1 MVIFKRKKLHNERE
15 IKMEKKDRKYRLF
28 FGMRNYKFETHDEN
42 GVQRENAPTEEE
54 WRKQI
59 EEEFE
64 AVGASELFYV
74 FHDKD
79 VDDEDETVKK
89 ALHVH
94 FVARFENPRHY
105 SSILK
110 DFGCEPRNFQNAR
123 SESSALLYLTHTTPE
138 AIKAK
143 KTRYNVQELHCIVKE
158 ENEYKRLTGDELEKF
173 YRVKISGKTGKT
185 GVKVDD
191 DVARI
196 IDELTE
202 GTLKLDDVKSQLKE
216 IFDPTTAT
224 MIWVKNKR
232 YFKEAVIEHYE
243 NKYRAWLEGGR
254 NFKLIYINGP
264 SGIGKTYFAN
274 KVARAINKARGV
286 YEPLIHNAPNHTRN
300 TRYDFLSGYE
310 NEIITVFDDLDA
322 KTFDY
327 AEFLNLFE
335 RDRVAK
341 YSSRFRDKAWF
352 AEVAIITKSES
363 IEKWTKKLSYSDL
376 VAASSAEKDNVLY
389 QPRRRFS
396 LIVDLDATSVKF
408 QVYKVADKKTNKHEL
423 HTIYETEFED
433 FHDEKTQS
441 QIIKQIL
448 KLLNLEEVKDED
460 IQDEKD
466 ETMGELLKN
475 TADLSKGVGVDG

>member
-1 MVIFKRKKLHNERE
+1 
-15 IKMEKKDRKYRLF
+15 MEKKDKKYRLF

-42 GVQRENAPTEEE
+42 GVQRENAQTEEE

-59 EEEFE
+59 EQELE

-173 YRVKISGKTGKT
+173 YRIKISGKTGKT

-423 HTIYETEFED
+423 HTIYETKFED

-460 IQDEKD
+460 IQDETD

>member
-1 MVIFKRKKLHNERE
+1 MIFHNERE
-15 IKMEKKDRKYRLF
+15 IKMEKKDKKYRLF

-42 GVQRENAPTEEE
+42 GVQRENAQTEEE

-59 EEEFE
+59 EQELE

-173 YRVKISGKTGKT
+173 YRIKISGKTGKT

-423 HTIYETEFED
+423 HTIYETKFED

-460 IQDEKD
+460 IQDETD

>member
-1 MVIFKRKKLHNERE
+1 MTKLPKKH
-15 IKMEKKDRKYRLF
+15 RLF

-42 GVQRENAPTEEE
+42 GVKRENAPTESE

-59 EEEFE
+59 SEEFE
-64 AVGASELFYV
+64 AIDAAELTYV
-74 FHDKD
+74 FHDRD
-79 VDDEDETVKK
+79 VDDEDETIKK

-94 FVARFENPRHY
+94 FVVRFENPRY
-105 SSILK
+105 YDK
-110 DFGCEPRNFQNAR
+110 TREDFKCEKRNFQKAR

-143 KTRYNVQELHCIVKE
+143 KARYNVQELHCILKE
-158 ENEYKRLTGDELEKF
+158 GNEYRKLTGDELEKF
-173 YRVKISGKTGKT
+173 YRIKISGKAG
-185 GVKVDD
+185 GNAVKADD

-202 GTLKLDDVKSQLKE
+202 GTLKLEDVKSQLKE

-224 MIWVKNKR
+224 LTWMKNKR
-232 YFKEAVIEHYE
+232 YFKEAVVEHYE
-243 NKYRAWLEGGR
+243 NKYREWLEGGR

-274 KVARAINKARGV
+274 KLARAINKARGI

-310 NEIITVFDDLDA
+310 NEAVTVFDDLDA
-322 KTFDY
+322 RTFDY

-352 AEVAIITKSES
+352 AEVAIITKSEPV
-363 IEKWTKKLSYSDL
+363 EKWTKKLSYSEWI
-376 VAASSAEKDNVLY
+376 SSSNLEKDNVLY
-389 QPRRRFS
+389 QPRRRFTLVVNIDS
-396 LIVDLDATSVKF
+396 TSVKF
-408 QVYKVADKKTNKHEL
+408 QVFKVTDKKTNTHEL
-423 HTIYETEFED
+423 HTIDEITFKD
-433 FHDEKTQS
+433 FHDEKKQAE
-441 QIIKQIL
+441 IIKQIL
-448 KLLNLEEVKDED
+448 KLINLEEVKDED
-460 IQDEKD
+460 IEKID
-466 ETMGELLKN
+466 ELLKN
-475 TADLSKGVGVDG
+475 TSNLSKGVEVDG

>member
-1 MVIFKRKKLHNERE
+1 MTKSPKKH
-15 IKMEKKDRKYRLF
+15 RLF

-42 GVQRENAPTEEE
+42 GVKRENAPTESE

-59 EEEFE
+59 SEEFE
-64 AVGASELFYV
+64 AIDAAELTYV
-74 FHDKD
+74 FHDRD
-79 VDDEDETVKK
+79 VDDEDETIKK

-94 FVARFENPRHY
+94 FVVRFENPRY
-105 SSILK
+105 YDK
-110 DFGCEPRNFQNAR
+110 TREDFKCEKRNFQKAR

-143 KTRYNVQELHCIVKE
+143 KARYNVQELHCILKE
-158 ENEYKRLTGDELEKF
+158 GNEYRKLAGDELEKF
-173 YRVKISGKTGKT
+173 YRIKISGKAGCNA
-185 GVKVDD
+185 VKADD

-202 GTLKLDDVKSQLKE
+202 GTLKLEDVKSQLKE

-224 MIWVKNKR
+224 LTWMKNKR

-243 NKYRAWLEGGR
+243 NKYREWLEGGR

-274 KVARAINKARGV
+274 KLARAINKARGI

-310 NEIITVFDDLDA
+310 NEAVTVFDDLDA
-322 KTFDY
+322 RTFDY

-352 AEVAIITKSES
+352 AEVAIITKSEPV
-363 IEKWTKKLSYSDL
+363 EKWTKKLSYSEWI
-376 VAASSAEKDNVLY
+376 SSSNLEKDNVLY
-389 QPRRRFS
+389 QPRRRFTLVVNIDS
-396 LIVDLDATSVKF
+396 TSVKF
-408 QVYKVADKKTNKHEL
+408 QVFKVTDKKTNTHEL
-423 HTIYETEFED
+423 HTIDEITFKD
-433 FHDEKTQS
+433 FHDEKKQAE
-441 QIIKQIL
+441 IIKQIL
-448 KLLNLEEVKDED
+448 KLINLEEVKDED
-460 IQDEKD
+460 IEKID
-466 ETMGELLKN
+466 ELLKN
-475 TADLSKGVGVDG
+475 TSNLSEGVEVDG

>member
-1 MVIFKRKKLHNERE
+1 
-15 IKMEKKDRKYRLF
+15 MEKKDKKYRLF

-42 GVQRENAPTEEE
+42 GVRREDAPTEEE

-59 EEEFE
+59 KEEFE
-64 AVGASELFYV
+64 AVNFSELTYV

-105 SSILK
+105 NSVL
-110 DFGCEPRNFQNAR
+110 DAFGCEPRNFQNAR

-173 YRVKISGKTGKT
+173 YRIKISGKTGKT

-202 GTLKLDDVKSQLKE
+202 GTLKLDDVKAQLKE

-224 MIWVKNKR
+224 MVWVKNKR

-423 HTIYETEFED
+423 HTIYETKFED

-460 IQDEKD
+460 IQDETD

>member
-1 MVIFKRKKLHNERE
+1 
-15 IKMEKKDRKYRLF
+15 MEKKDKKYRLF

-42 GVQRENAPTEEE
+42 GVRREDAPIEEE

-59 EEEFE
+59 KEEFE
-64 AVGASELFYV
+64 AVNFSELTYV

-105 SSILK
+105 NSVL
-110 DFGCEPRNFQNAR
+110 DAFGCEPRNFQNAR

-173 YRVKISGKTGKT
+173 YRIKISGKTGKT

-202 GTLKLDDVKSQLKE
+202 GTLKLEDVKPQLKE
-216 IFDPTTAT
+216 IFDATTAT
-224 MIWVKNKR
+224 MVWVKNKR

-376 VAASSAEKDNVLY
+376 VAASSTEKDNVLY

-460 IQDEKD
+460 IQDETD

>member
-1 MVIFKRKKLHNERE
+1 
-15 IKMEKKDRKYRLF
+15 MEKKDKKYRLF

-42 GVQRENAPTEEE
+42 GVQREDAPTEEE

-59 EEEFE
+59 KEEFE
-64 AVGASELFYV
+64 AVNFSELTYV

-105 SSILK
+105 NSVL
-110 DFGCEPRNFQNAR
+110 DAFGCEPRNFQNAR

-143 KTRYNVQELHCIVKE
+143 KTRYNVQELHCFVKE
-158 ENEYKRLTGDELEKF
+158 ENEHRELTGDELEKF
-173 YRVKISGKTGKT
+173 YRIKISGKTGKT

-224 MIWVKNKR
+224 MVWVKNKR

-460 IQDEKD
+460 IQDETD

-475 TADLSKGVGVDG
+475 TANLSKGVGVDG

>member
-1 MVIFKRKKLHNERE
+1 MIFHNERE
-15 IKMEKKDRKYRLF
+15 IKMEKKDKKYRLF

-42 GVQRENAPTEEE
+42 GVRREDAPTEEE

-59 EEEFE
+59 KEEFE
-64 AVGASELFYV
+64 AVNFSELTYV

-105 SSILK
+105 NSVL
-110 DFGCEPRNFQNAR
+110 DAFGCEPRNFQNAR

-173 YRVKISGKTGKT
+173 YRIKISGKTGKT

-202 GTLKLDDVKSQLKE
+202 GTLKLDDVKAQLKE

-224 MIWVKNKR
+224 MVWVKNKR

-423 HTIYETEFED
+423 HTIYETKFED

-460 IQDEKD
+460 IQDETD

>member
-1 MVIFKRKKLHNERE
+1 MIFHNERE
-15 IKMEKKDRKYRLF
+15 IKMEKKDKKYRLF

-42 GVQRENAPTEEE
+42 GVQREDAPTEEE

-59 EEEFE
+59 KEEFE
-64 AVGASELFYV
+64 AVNFSELTYV

-105 SSILK
+105 NSVL
-110 DFGCEPRNFQNAR
+110 DAFGCEPRNFQNAR

-143 KTRYNVQELHCIVKE
+143 KTRYNVQELHCFVKE
-158 ENEYKRLTGDELEKF
+158 ENEHRELTGDELEKF
-173 YRVKISGKTGKT
+173 YRIKISGKTGKT

-310 NEIITVFDDLDA
+310 NEIVTVFDDLDA

-352 AEVAIITKSES
+352 AEVAIITKSEP
-363 IEKWTKKLSYSDL
+363 IEKWTKKLCYSDL
-376 VAASSAEKDNVLY
+376 AAASSAEKDNVLY

-396 LIVDLDATSVKF
+396 LIVDLNTTSVKF
-408 QVYKVADKKTNKHEL
+408 QVYKVTDKKTNKHEL
-423 HTIYETEFED
+423 HTIIDDIKFKD

-441 QIIKQIL
+441 KIIKQIL

-460 IQDEKD
+460 IEEVDEKRD
-466 ETMGELLKN
+466 EKLDELLKN

>member
-1 MVIFKRKKLHNERE
+1 MTKSPKKH
-15 IKMEKKDRKYRLF
+15 RLF

-42 GVQRENAPTEEE
+42 GVKRENAPTESE

-59 EEEFE
+59 SEEFE
-64 AVGASELFYV
+64 AIDAAELTYV
-74 FHDKD
+74 FHDRD
-79 VDDEDETVKK
+79 VDDEDETIKK

-94 FVARFENPRHY
+94 FVVRFENPRY
-105 SSILK
+105 YDK
-110 DFGCEPRNFQNAR
+110 TREDFKCEKRNFQKAR

-143 KTRYNVQELHCIVKE
+143 KARYNVQELHCILKE
-158 ENEYKRLTGDELEKF
+158 GNEYRKLTGDELEKF
-173 YRVKISGKTGKT
+173 YRIKISGKAG
-185 GVKVDD
+185 GNAVKADD

-202 GTLKLDDVKSQLKE
+202 GTLKLEDVKSQLKE

-224 MIWVKNKR
+224 LTWMKNKR

-243 NKYRAWLEGGR
+243 NKYREWLEGGR

-274 KVARAINKARGV
+274 KLARAINKARGI

-310 NEIITVFDDLDA
+310 NEAVTVFDDLDA
-322 KTFDY
+322 RTFDY

-352 AEVAIITKSES
+352 AEVAIITKSEPV
-363 IEKWTKKLSYSDL
+363 EKWTKKLSYSEWI
-376 VAASSAEKDNVLY
+376 SSSNLEKDNVLY
-389 QPRRRFS
+389 QPRRRFTLVVNIDS
-396 LIVDLDATSVKF
+396 TSVKF
-408 QVYKVADKKTNKHEL
+408 QVFKVTDKKTNTHEL
-423 HTIYETEFED
+423 HTIDEITFKD
-433 FHDEKTQS
+433 FHDEKKQAE
-441 QIIKQIL
+441 IIKQIL
-448 KLLNLEEVKDED
+448 KLINLEEVKDED
-460 IQDEKD
+460 IEKID
-466 ETMGELLKN
+466 ELLKN
-475 TADLSKGVGVDG
+475 TSNLSEGVEVDG

>member
-1 MVIFKRKKLHNERE
+1 
-15 IKMEKKDRKYRLF
+15 MEKKDKKYRLF
-28 FGMRNYKFETHDEN
+28 FGMRNFKFETHDEN
-42 GVQRENAPTEEE
+42 GVRRENAPTEKE

-59 EEEFE
+59 TEKFE
-64 AVGASELFYV
+64 DVDATELTYI

-94 FVARFENPRHY
+94 FVARFENPRY
-105 SSILK
+105 YNSILES
-110 DFGCEPRNFQNAR
+110 FGCEKRNFQNAR

-158 ENEYKRLTGDELEKF
+158 GNEYRKLTGDELEKF
-173 YRVKISGKTGKT
+173 YRIKISGKTGKT
-185 GVKVDD
+185 GVKADD

-202 GTLKLDDVKSQLKE
+202 GTLKLEDVKAQLKE

-224 MIWVKNKR
+224 MTWMKNKR

-243 NKYRAWLEGGR
+243 NKYREWLEGGR

-274 KVARAINKARGV
+274 KLARAINKARGI

-310 NEIITVFDDLDA
+310 NEAVTVFDDLDA

-327 AEFLNLFE
+327 VEFLNLFE

-352 AEVAIITKSES
+352 AEVAIITKSEK
-363 IEKWTKKLSYSDL
+363 IDTWTKKLSYSDWI
-376 VAASSAEKDNVLY
+376 SSSIEGRDNVLY

-396 LIVDLDATSVKF
+396 LIVDIDTTSVKF
-408 QVYKVADKKTNKHEL
+408 RVYKVADKKTNKHEL
-423 HTIYETEFED
+423 HTIEEVKFKD
-433 FHDEKTQS
+433 FHNENVQAN
-441 QIIKQIL
+441 IIKQIL
-448 KLLNLEEVKDED
+448 KLINLEEIKDED
-460 IQDEKD
+460 IEKID
-466 ETMGELLKN
+466 ELLKN
-475 TADLSKGVGVDG
+475 TEILSEGVEVNG

>member
-1 MVIFKRKKLHNERE
+1 MTKSPKKH
-15 IKMEKKDRKYRLF
+15 RLF

-42 GVQRENAPTEEE
+42 GVKRENAPTESE

-59 EEEFE
+59 SEEFE
-64 AVGASELFYV
+64 AIDAAELTYV
-74 FHDKD
+74 FHDRD
-79 VDDEDETVKK
+79 VDDEDETIKK

-94 FVARFENPRHY
+94 FVVRFENPRY
-105 SSILK
+105 YDK
-110 DFGCEPRNFQNAR
+110 TREDFKCEKRNFQKAR

-143 KTRYNVQELHCIVKE
+143 KARYNVQELHCILKE
-158 ENEYKRLTGDELEKF
+158 GNEYRKLTGDELEKF
-173 YRVKISGKTGKT
+173 YRIKISGKAG
-185 GVKVDD
+185 GNAVKADD

-202 GTLKLDDVKSQLKE
+202 GTLKLEDVKSQLKE

-224 MIWVKNKR
+224 LTWMKNKR
-232 YFKEAVIEHYE
+232 YFKEAVVEHYE
-243 NKYRAWLEGGR
+243 NKYREWLEGGR

-274 KVARAINKARGV
+274 KLARAINKARGI

-310 NEIITVFDDLDA
+310 NEAVTVFDDLDA
-322 KTFDY
+322 RTFDY

-352 AEVAIITKSES
+352 AEVAIITKSEPV
-363 IEKWTKKLSYSDL
+363 EKWTKKLSYSEWI
-376 VAASSAEKDNVLY
+376 SSSNLEKDNVLY
-389 QPRRRFS
+389 QPRRRFTLVVNIDS
-396 LIVDLDATSVKF
+396 TSVKF
-408 QVYKVADKKTNKHEL
+408 QVFKVTDKKTNTHEL
-423 HTIYETEFED
+423 HTIDEITFKD
-433 FHDEKTQS
+433 FHDEKKQAE
-441 QIIKQIL
+441 IIKQIL
-448 KLLNLEEVKDED
+448 KLINLEEVKDED
-460 IQDEKD
+460 IEKID
-466 ETMGELLKN
+466 ELLKN
-475 TADLSKGVGVDG
+475 TSNLSEGVEVDG

>member
-1 MVIFKRKKLHNERE
+1 MIFHNERE
-15 IKMEKKDRKYRLF
+15 IKMEKKDKKYRLF

-42 GVQRENAPTEEE
+42 GVQRENAQTEEE

-59 EEEFE
+59 EQELE

-173 YRVKISGKTGKT
+173 YRIKISGKTGKT
-185 GVKVDD
+185 GIKVDD

-202 GTLKLDDVKSQLKE
+202 GTLKLDDVKAHLKE

-423 HTIYETEFED
+423 HTIYETKFED

-460 IQDEKD
+460 IQDETD
-466 ETMGELLKN
+466 EKMGELLKN

>member
-1 MVIFKRKKLHNERE
+1 MRLLSKNGASKSLKK
-15 IKMEKKDRKYRLF
+15 
-28 FGMRNYKFETHDEN
+28 
-42 GVQRENAPTEEE
+42 
-54 WRKQI
+54 
-59 EEEFE
+59 FE
-64 AVGASELFYV
+64 AVDFTELTYV

-94 FVARFENPRHY
+94 FVVRFENPRY
-105 SSILK
+105 YNSIL
-110 DFGCEPRNFQNAR
+110 DAFGCEKRNFQNAR

-158 ENEYKRLTGDELEKF
+158 EKEYKRLTGDELEKF

-202 GTLKLDDVKSQLKE
+202 GTLKLDDVKAQLKE

-310 NEIITVFDDLDA
+310 NEIITVF
-322 KTFDY
+322 
-327 AEFLNLFE
+327 
-335 RDRVAK
+335 R
-341 YSSRFRDKAWF
+341 
-352 AEVAIITKSES
+352 
-363 IEKWTKKLSYSDL
+363 
-376 VAASSAEKDNVLY
+376 
-389 QPRRRFS
+389 
-396 LIVDLDATSVKF
+396 
-408 QVYKVADKKTNKHEL
+408 
-423 HTIYETEFED
+423 
-433 FHDEKTQS
+433 
-441 QIIKQIL
+441 
-448 KLLNLEEVKDED
+448 
-460 IQDEKD
+460 
-466 ETMGELLKN
+466 
-475 TADLSKGVGVDG
+475 

>member
-1 MVIFKRKKLHNERE
+1 
-15 IKMEKKDRKYRLF
+15 MEKKDRKYRLF

-42 GVQRENAPTEEE
+42 GVKRENAQTEEE

-59 EEEFE
+59 EQEFE

-173 YRVKISGKTGKT
+173 YRIKISGKTGKT

-423 HTIYETEFED
+423 HTIYETKFED

-460 IQDEKD
+460 IQDETD
-466 ETMGELLKN
+466 EKMGELLKN

>member
-1 MVIFKRKKLHNERE
+1 
-15 IKMEKKDRKYRLF
+15 MEKKDKKYRLF

-42 GVQRENAPTEEE
+42 GVQREDAPTEEE

-59 EEEFE
+59 KEEFE
-64 AVGASELFYV
+64 AVNFSELTYV

-105 SSILK
+105 NSVL
-110 DFGCEPRNFQNAR
+110 DAFGCEPRNFQNAR

-143 KTRYNVQELHCIVKE
+143 KTRYNVQELHCFVKE
-158 ENEYKRLTGDELEKF
+158 ENEHRELTGDELEKF
-173 YRVKISGKTGKT
+173 YRIKISGKTGKT

-224 MIWVKNKR
+224 MVWVKNKR

-460 IQDEKD
+460 IQDETD

>member
-1 MVIFKRKKLHNERE
+1 
-15 IKMEKKDRKYRLF
+15 MEKKDRKYRLF

-42 GVQRENAPTEEE
+42 GVQLENAQTEEE

-59 EEEFE
+59 EQELE

-158 ENEYKRLTGDELEKF
+158 ENEYRKLTGDELEKF
-173 YRVKISGKTGKT
+173 YRIKISGKTGKT
-185 GVKVDD
+185 GVKADD

-202 GTLKLDDVKSQLKE
+202 GTLKLEDVKPQLKE

-224 MIWVKNKR
+224 LTWMKNKR

-460 IQDEKD
+460 IQDETD

>member
-1 MVIFKRKKLHNERE
+1 
-15 IKMEKKDRKYRLF
+15 MEKKDRKYRLF

-42 GVQRENAPTEEE
+42 GVQLENAQTEEE

-59 EEEFE
+59 EQELE

-158 ENEYKRLTGDELEKF
+158 ENEYKKLTGDELEKF
-173 YRVKISGKTGKT
+173 YRIKISGKTGKT
-185 GVKVDD
+185 GVKADD

-202 GTLKLDDVKSQLKE
+202 GTLKLEDVKPQLKE

-224 MIWVKNKR
+224 LTWMKNKR

-460 IQDEKD
+460 IQDE
-466 ETMGELLKN
+466 TMGELLKN

>member
-1 MVIFKRKKLHNERE
+1 MILHNERE

-42 GVQRENAPTEEE
+42 GVQRENAQTEEE

-59 EEEFE
+59 EQELE

-173 YRVKISGKTGKT
+173 YRIKISGKTGKT

-224 MIWVKNKR
+224 MVWVKNKR

-254 NFKLIYINGP
+254 NFKLVYINGP

-274 KVARAINKARGV
+274 KLARAINKARGI

-310 NEIITVFDDLDA
+310 NEAVTVFDDLDA

-352 AEVAIITKSES
+352 AEVAIITKSEQN
-363 IEKWTKKLSYSDL
+363 EKWTKKLSYSDWI
-376 VAASSAEKDNVLY
+376 SAPTHERDNVLY

-396 LIVDLDATSVKF
+396 LIVDLYTTSVKY
-408 QVYKVADKKTNKHEL
+408 QVYKVTDKKSNKHEL
-423 HTIYETEFED
+423 HTIKEFKFED

-441 QIIKQIL
+441 KIIKQIL

-460 IQDEKD
+460 IED
-466 ETMGELLKN
+466 ETIGELLKN

>member
-1 MVIFKRKKLHNERE
+1 MQKTDK
-15 IKMEKKDRKYRLF
+15 KYRLF

-42 GVQRENAPTEEE
+42 GVRRENAPTEQE
-54 WRKQI
+54 WREQI
-59 EEEFE
+59 TEQFE
-64 AVGASELFYV
+64 SVDVSELTYI

-79 VDDEDETVKK
+79 IDDEDETVKK

-94 FVARFENPRHY
+94 FVARFENPRY
-105 SSILK
+105 YNSILEA
-110 DFGCEPRNFQNAR
+110 FGCEKRNFQNAR

-143 KTRYNVQELHCIVKE
+143 KTRYNVQELHCMVKE
-158 ENEYKRLTGDELEKF
+158 GNEYRKLTGNELEKF
-173 YRVKISGKTGKT
+173 YRIKISGKTGKT
-185 GVKVDD
+185 GVKADD

-202 GTLKLDDVKSQLKE
+202 GTLKLEDVKSQLKE

-224 MIWVKNKR
+224 LTWMKNKR

-243 NKYRAWLEGGR
+243 NKYREWLEGGR

-274 KVARAINKARGV
+274 KLARAINKARGI

-310 NEIITVFDDLDA
+310 NEAVTVFDDLDA

-352 AEVAIITKSES
+352 AEVAIITKSEQN
-363 IEKWTKKLSYSDL
+363 EKWTKKLSYSDW
-376 VAASSAEKDNVLY
+376 VSAHIHERDNVLY

-396 LIVDLDATSVKF
+396 LIVNIDETNVKF
-408 QVYKVADKKTNKHEL
+408 QVYKVIDKKTNKHEL
-423 HTIYETEFED
+423 HTIEEVKFKD
-433 FHDEKTQS
+433 FHNENVQS
-441 QIIKQIL
+441 KIIKQIL
-448 KLLNLEEVKDED
+448 KLINLEEVQDED
-460 IQDEKD
+460 IEKID
-466 ETMGELLKN
+466 ELLKN
-475 TADLSKGVGVDG
+475 TELLGEGIEVDG

>member
-1 MVIFKRKKLHNERE
+1 
-15 IKMEKKDRKYRLF
+15 MEKKDRKYRLF

-42 GVQRENAPTEEE
+42 GVQRENAPTEQE
-54 WRKQI
+54 WRDLITEQFAKVD
-59 EEEFE
+59 F
-64 AVGASELFYV
+64 SELTYI

-79 VDDEDETVKK
+79 VDDEDETAKK

-94 FVARFENPRHY
+94 FVVRFENPRY
-105 SSILK
+105 YNSILAT
-110 DFGCEPRNFQNAR
+110 FGCEKRNFQNAR
-123 SESSALLYLTHTTPE
+123 SESSALLYLTHTTSE

-158 ENEYKRLTGDELEKF
+158 ENEYRKLTGDELEKF
-173 YRVKISGKTGKT
+173 YRIKISGKTGKT
-185 GVKVDD
+185 GVKADD

-202 GTLKLDDVKSQLKE
+202 GTLKLEDVKSQLKE

-224 MIWVKNKR
+224 LTWMKNKR

-243 NKYRAWLEGGR
+243 NKYREWLEGGR

-274 KVARAINKARGV
+274 KLARAINKARGI

-310 NEIITVFDDLDA
+310 NEVVTVFDDLDA

-352 AEVAIITKSES
+352 AEVAIITKSEP
-363 IEKWTKKLSYSDL
+363 IEKWTKKLSYSEWI
-376 VAASSAEKDNVLY
+376 SSSNLEKDNVLY
-389 QPRRRFS
+389 QPRRRFTLVVNIDS
-396 LIVDLDATSVKF
+396 TSVKY
-408 QVYKVADKKTNKHEL
+408 QVYKVTDKKTNKHEL
-423 HTIYETEFED
+423 HTIDEINFED
-433 FHDEKTQS
+433 FHDEKIQDK
-441 QIIKQIL
+441 IIKLIL
-448 KLLNLEEVKDED
+448 KLINLEEVKDED
-460 IQDEKD
+460 IEKID
-466 ETMGELLKN
+466 KLLKN
-475 TADLSKGVGVDG
+475 TEILSKGVEVDG

>member
-1 MVIFKRKKLHNERE
+1 MILHNERE

-42 GVQRENAPTEEE
+42 GVQLENAQTEEE

-59 EEEFE
+59 EQELE

-123 SESSALLYLTHTTPE
+123 SESSALLYLTHTTTE

-158 ENEYKRLTGDELEKF
+158 ENEYKKLTGDELEKF
-173 YRVKISGKTGKT
+173 YRIKISGKTGKT
-185 GVKVDD
+185 GVKADD

-202 GTLKLDDVKSQLKE
+202 GTLKLEDVKPQLKE

-224 MIWVKNKR
+224 LTWMKNKR

-352 AEVAIITKSES
+352 AEVAIITKSET

-376 VAASSAEKDNVLY
+376 AIASSAEKDNVLY

-396 LIVDLDATSVKF
+396 LIVDLDTTSVKF
-408 QVYKVADKKTNKHEL
+408 QVYKVTDKKTNKHEL
-423 HTIYETEFED
+423 HTIDEIPFED

-441 QIIKQIL
+441 KIIKKIL
-448 KLLNLEEVKDED
+448 KLINLEEVKDED
-460 IQDEKD
+460 IEQLD
-466 ETMGELLKN
+466 ETTVESLKN
-475 TADLSKGVGVDG
+475 IADLSKGVEVDV

>member
-1 MVIFKRKKLHNERE
+1 
-15 IKMEKKDRKYRLF
+15 MEKKDRKYRLF

-42 GVQRENAPTEEE
+42 GVQRENAPTEQE
-54 WRKQI
+54 WRDLITEQFAKVD
-59 EEEFE
+59 F
-64 AVGASELFYV
+64 SELTYI

-79 VDDEDETVKK
+79 VDDEDETAKK

-94 FVARFENPRHY
+94 FVVRFENPRY
-105 SSILK
+105 YNSILAT
-110 DFGCEPRNFQNAR
+110 FGCEKRNFQNAR
-123 SESSALLYLTHTTPE
+123 SESSALLYLTHTTSE

-158 ENEYKRLTGDELEKF
+158 ENEYRKLTGDELEKF
-173 YRVKISGKTGKT
+173 YRIKISGKTGKT
-185 GVKVDD
+185 GVKADD

-202 GTLKLDDVKSQLKE
+202 GTLKLEDVKSQLKE

-224 MIWVKNKR
+224 LTWMKNKR

-243 NKYRAWLEGGR
+243 NKYREWLEGGR

-274 KVARAINKARGV
+274 KLARAINKARGI

-310 NEIITVFDDLDA
+310 NEAVTVFDDLDA

-352 AEVAIITKSES
+352 AEVAIITKSEK
-363 IEKWTKKLSYSDL
+363 IETWTKKLSYSEWI
-376 VAASSAEKDNVLY
+376 SSSNLEKDNVLY
-389 QPRRRFS
+389 QPRRRFTLVVNIDS
-396 LIVDLDATSVKF
+396 TSVKY
-408 QVYKVADKKTNKHEL
+408 QVYKVTDKKTNKHEL
-423 HTIYETEFED
+423 HTIDEINFED
-433 FHDEKTQS
+433 FHDEKIQDK
-441 QIIKQIL
+441 IIKQIL
-448 KLLNLEEVKDED
+448 KLINLEEVKDED
-460 IQDEKD
+460 IEKID
-466 ETMGELLKN
+466 KLLKN
-475 TADLSKGVGVDG
+475 TEILNKGVEVDG